1 MNMEKQMQEK
11 SSPHGLLAKALSLK
25 GDGQAI
31 VEKDGI
37 FSIKTGL
44 ELSGVEL
51 DPDLKALVDSVL
63 DVDCPKQS

>member
-1 MNMEKQMQEK
+1 MDMEKQQHEK
-11 SSPHGLLAKALSLK
+11 SSSHGLLAKALSLNPES
-25 GDGQAI
+25 QAI

-51 DPDLKALVDSVL
+51 DPDLKALVDSIL
-63 DVDCPKQS
+63 DADISKQS

>member
-1 MNMEKQMQEK
+1 MDMEKKTQEK
-11 SSPHGLLAKALSLK
+11 PSSHGLLAKALSLK
-25 GDGQAI
+25 GEGQAI

-63 DVDCPKQS
+63 EVDQAKQS